1 VAKNKAFE
9 IPALYADLV
18 RFKIS
23 MAVTLSAVT
32 GYFIFND
39 RPQTSFILLVSGVF
53 LLATGAS
60 VLNQYVERRQDE
72 IMART
77 KTRPLPLEKISPATA
92 LIFSACQLSAGII
105 VLLFIGIVPALL
117 GMLNVV
123 IYNFVY
129 TWLKRITVLA
139 VIPGAM
145 AGAIPPL
152 IGYAAAGGVFPR
164 TEIILFTGFMF
175 LWQLP
180 HFWLILVKYRE
191 DYQKA
196 GFKTFS
202 YRITEQQIKNLIFFW
217 VIFSTTFLVYFIT
230 TGLVFNKYL
239 SSVLIPLNLLFI
251 FVFYQLLYKKDGL
264 HAAKGAFILVNSFG
278 LLVMLIFII
287 NAFL

>member
-92 LIFSACQLSAGII
+92 LIFSACQLSLGII
-105 VLLFIGIVPALL
+105 VLFFIGIVPALL

-129 TWLKRITVLA
+129 TSLKRITVLA
-139 VIPGAM
+139 VIPGAI

-152 IGYAAAGGVFPR
+152 IGYAAAGGAFPR

-180 HFWLILVKYRE
+180 HFWLILVKHRE

-239 SSVLIPLNLLFI
+239 NSLLITLNLLFI
-251 FVFYQLLYKKDGL
+251 FVFYQLLYKKEGL
-264 HAAKGAFILVNSFG
+264 HATKGAFILVNSFG

>member
-1 VAKNKAFE
+1 VTKNKAFE

-18 RFKIS
+18 RFKLS

-32 GYFIFND
+32 GYIIFND
-39 RPQTSFILLVSGVF
+39 RPQTSFILLISGVF

-92 LIFSACQLSAGII
+92 LIFSACQLSLGII
-105 VLLFIGIVPALL
+105 VLFFIGIVPALL

-129 TWLKRITVLA
+129 TSLKRITVLA
-139 VIPGAM
+139 VIPGAI

-152 IGYAAAGGVFPR
+152 IGYAAAGGAFPR

-180 HFWLILVKYRE
+180 HFWLILVKHRE

-239 SSVLIPLNLLFI
+239 NSLLIPLNLLFI
-251 FVFYQLLYKKDGL
+251 FVFYQLLYKKEGL
-264 HAAKGAFILVNSFG
+264 HATKGAFILVNSFG